1 MLDRTRV
8 RIVSILSRGPDFIKV
23 SRKRNLGPDFRIFKS
38 GSRPDFIY
46 LVCFIHLLC
55 PGPEQDIIEQSR
67 YRVRIQILPTPL
79 HGPAKF
85 LVLDLV
91 PTFPVC
97 SRRIQRAFRVLPMV
111 PVAYQCRLKFCHWQ
125 SLVTIGTNGMP
136 VVTIGCHWVLPLVT
150 NLADNLMGRQN
161 YQRAK

>member
-38 GSRPDFIY
+38 GSGPDFIY
-46 LVCFIHLLC
+46 LVCVIHLLC
-55 PGPEQDIIEQSR
+55 PGPELHIIEQGR

-85 LVLDLV
+85 LILDLV

-97 SRRIQRAFRVLPMV
+97 SRRIQRAFRVLRMV
-111 PVAYQCRLKFCHWQ
+111 PMAYQCRLKFFPLAVNGYHWYQ
-125 SLVTIGTNGMP
+125 WYASGYHWLPLGFTIGSQSCRQPNG
-136 VVTIGCHWVLPLVT
+136 
-150 NLADNLMGRQN
+150 
-161 YQRAK
+161 